1 MLASVPKEDDAL
13 LEPLRSLGCGTTHDN
28 LEVVRQSE
36 VVVLGVKPHVVPRVA
51 EGLKDRGT
59 GQLLVSVAAGQ
70 SLSDAAAPLVV
81 DLSVT
86 VSPVGWFQ
94 SSRMNNVTGS
104 L

>member
-70 SLSDAAAPLVV
+70 S
-81 DLSVT
+81 
-86 VSPVGWFQ
+86 
-94 SSRMNNVTGS
+94 
-104 L
+104 